1 MFVIFSQ
8 VGVPATIAATE
19 PFAWAVALA
28 TSATGVEYPTGKFHR
43 KCPKPVESVATR
55 MAVTIRMTRLGFD
68 SRRLVAEVRDALA
81 VA

>member
-28 TSATGVEYPTGKFHR
+28 TNATGVEYPTGKFHR
-43 KCPKPVESVATR
+43 KVPKVIENVACR
-55 MAVTIRMTRLGFD
+55 MALKILKVG
-68 SRRLVAEVRDALA
+68 S
-81 VA
+81 